1 RRGTSSVQ
9 PQMPPPHDQSIMFE
23 KLRESGGNS
32 DGIVRVHRV
41 AVLDT
46 MMPTGPPDQSRRIDM
61 TRRDPEF

>member
-32 DGIVRVHRV
+32 TAPRKPGDREPPGAPAVKQAFFAGMPVR
-41 AVLDT
+41 
-46 MMPTGPPDQSRRIDM
+46 
-61 TRRDPEF
+61 